1 MVKIEQVNRRF
12 MENRFVMEGRIKVNS
27 ISKIRKIMAMRK
39 NWIEK
44 GKRADLIGSNPHS
57 KGEGFSRSLNSFFA
71 NRILTKIRAR
81 EIILIIGIIMI
92 I

>member
-1 MVKIEQVNRRF
+1 M
-12 MENRFVMEGRIKVNS
+12 
-27 ISKIRKIMAMRK
+27 
-39 NWIEK
+39 EK
-44 GKRADLIGSNPHS
+44 GRRADLMGSNPHS

-71 NRILTKIRAR
+71 NRILIRMRAK